1 MQRYINFTKFILVFV
16 FLVILAGGI
25 VRTTQSGMGCPDWP
39 RCFGLWVPPT
49 EASQLPPDFEK
60 YLDKQ
65 SIDHTFNAFHTWIE
79 YINRLLGALLGTW
92 ILIHAAWSFKKFYKS
107 NKSICWLSLFMLLAT
122 GFQGWLGKKVV
133 DANLE
138 VFKITIH
145 MLGALVIALIP
156 AIILNKLKQDPRT
169 EDNQL
174 KWLIT
179 TALML
184 VIVQIIAGTDIREQI
199 DAVSRSL
206 NYNNREL
213 WISKLNGLFSLHQTM
228 AAFIALLSMG
238 IFIRSLQYA
247 SLKKNAAW
255 LFTSVLSVVL
265 LGLIIA
271 YFNIPAFAQPLH
283 LLFSSILFIVLFVF
297 RLRIK

>member
-79 YINRLLGALLGTW
+79 YINRLLGALLGIW

-283 LLFSSILFIVLFVF
+283 LLFSSILFTVLFVF